1 VSIEPITAA
10 AALSTLV
17 SVVCFA
23 VALSALRRRRVLAG
37 ASGALLGLLLL
48 AVAGL
53 FAVVTLSVQGYRALT
68 HEELAAVVHTRP
80 TGPQSFE
87 ASFELADGST
97 RRYVLAGDEFYVDAR
112 ILKWHPWANVL
123 GLHTAYELDRVSGR
137 YARLEDER
145 DKPRTLYSLAGNRPV
160 DAFTLRRTVAWLAPV
175 IDAEYGSATFIAAS
189 HPARYE
195 VRVSTTGLLVREV
208 EGGEGG
214 GDGLE

>member
-1 VSIEPITAA
+1 VNLDPTIVAA
-10 AALSTLV
+10 GLAALV
-17 SVVCFA
+17 SAACFA
-23 VALSALRRRRVLAG
+23 LGFSALRRRHLLAG
-37 ASGALLGLLLL
+37 AGSTLFGLLLL
-48 AVAGL
+48 ALAAL

-97 RRYVLAGDEFYVDAR
+97 HRYVLAGDEFYVDAR

-137 YARLEDER
+137 YMRLEDER
-145 DKPRTLYSLAGNRPV
+145 DKPRTLYSLSADRPV
-160 DAFTLRRTVAWLAPV
+160 DAFTLRRSIAWLAPLV
-175 IDAEYGSATFIAAS
+175 DAQYGSATFIAAD

-195 VRVSTTGLLVREV
+195 VRVSTTGLLVRES
-208 EGGEGG
+208 EA
-214 GDGLE
+214 GDAVD